1 MKKFSLL
8 ILAISALVSCRGVH
22 EPDTPSG
29 KAQLRIEIAG
39 LEGVDT
45 RSLPSDVSL
54 NTFRVDVKHSE
65 TGDIQSFDYA
75 TIPSII
81 DVEQGHYVVSAEN
94 VTSHES
100 YTLNSGFGCARFSG
114 ATEELEVLA
123 GAYPVIAT
131 FKCSMQNAALSIDF
145 NDEALKF
152 FSNCTVKVSNV
163 ISEKDEELYPLYGE
177 RCLTYD
183 FGNYS
188 SVCGYFLPKKVIRYE
203 LTAEYPESAEPLVV
217 SGTRRLEPATH
228 LKLTFNIDNQE
239 TEFQKPVI
247 TVDDTFID
255 ISEEANFDPTEGMV
269 PMALTTSAATKV
281 AMDESFH
288 LTWESNDRL
297 AAFAK
302 ASDGATGTCLLSL
315 NEVDEG
321 LSSAKFKG
329 EMAISSLPEKCV
341 FVHPSSVQF
350 DDEGNAVFSYSGQT
364 GTVQHLL
371 WGSADYNPAGMDCNL
386 SFVGS
391 VLRLSLPEGVDK
403 VDVMGNSGEA
413 VENVSIAP
421 DGTLSVSGAS
431 SFTVNVNGS
440 CNILMPPVN
449 FTKGFTLVLHK
460 DGELMYK
467 SYSSDGGTSSGYD
480 FLTNRGRIIDVSIN
494 SFEKFAADLTIGSK
508 YSYAHQYDASGI
520 IQGTEVKIEG
530 LDVVRS
536 GIPSKI
542 ISYTVELYRPDGTLV
557 RAKEVSASGSYVLDD
572 RNDWPLLPA
581 ADNYTLKAYYRIAA
595 GEKVLC
601 DSKNLSIASDPELIV
616 EFNPYSSYT
625 KYLAGDISGAN
636 ACDNS
641 SVRGLVLT
649 HNLSEKI
656 YSLKDKYN
664 ISFKFSDQ
672 EVSTISGTTIVHPLA
687 DASGVYV
694 PAAWG
699 SFVTGYTFTFL
710 DQVREKSVDC
720 SVTGLPFTANP
731 PTSADW
737 SKASWNNEFKSDH
750 VQLGGVSG
758 SGEAS
763 VTYNKSFVVPASVN
777 VRVSSNATVRAY
789 KPPLLSTINTNYT
802 VNLNGTA
809 VITQNSNGNT
819 SGQNYPDLRANAVLG
834 AGETSLKLQ
843 SSYAAAG
850 PWTKVY
856 SVKLEYR

>member
-1 MKKFSLL
+1 MMKRFSLL
-8 ILAISALVSCRGVH
+8 ILAISALVSCGGIH

-45 RSLPSDVSL
+45 RSLPSEVSL
-54 NTFRVDVKHSE
+54 KTFKVDVTHME
-65 TGDIQSFDYA
+65 TGEIQKFDYA

-94 VTSHES
+94 VTAHES
-100 YTLNSGFGCARFSG
+100 YTLNSGFGCAHFSG

-123 GAYPVIAT
+123 GTYPVMAS
-131 FKCSMQNAALSIDF
+131 FRCSMQNAALSIDF

-152 FSNCTVKVSNV
+152 FTNCTVKVSNV
-163 ISEKDEELYPLYGE
+163 ISEKDEELYPLYGD

-183 FGNYS
+183 FSNYS
-188 SVCGYFLPKKVIRYE
+188 SACGYFLPRKVIRYE

-239 TEFQKPVI
+239 TEFQRPVI

-288 LTWESNDRL
+288 LSWESGDRL

-321 LSSAKFKG
+321 LSSAKFRG

-350 DDEGNAVFSYSGQT
+350 DDNGNAVFSYSGQT
-364 GTVQHLL
+364 GSMQHLL
-371 WGSADYNPAGMDCNL
+371 WGSAAYNANGMNCNL

-403 VDVMGNSGEA
+403 VDVMGNNGEA
-413 VENVSIAP
+413 VETVIIAP
-421 DGTLSVSGAS
+421 DGSISVGGAS

-440 CNILMPPVN
+440 CDILMPPVN

-460 DGELMYK
+460 SGELMYK
-467 SYSSDGGTSSGYD
+467 SYSSDGGNSSGYD
-480 FLTNRGRIIDVSIN
+480 FLTDRGRIIPVSIS
-494 SFEKFAADLTIGSK
+494 SFEKFEADLTIGSN

-530 LDVVRS
+530 LDMVRS

-542 ISYTVELYRPDGTLV
+542 IRYSVELYRPDGTLV
-557 RAKEVSASGSYVLDD
+557 RAKEVSASGTYVLDD

-581 ADNYTLKAYYRIAA
+581 ADNYSLKAFYQIAA

-601 DSKNLSIASDPELIV
+601 DSRTLSIATDPELIV
-616 EFNPYSSYT
+616 EFSPYSSYT
-625 KYLAGDISGAN
+625 RYLAGDISGAN

-641 SVRGLVLT
+641 SVRNLVLT
-649 HNLSEKI
+649 HNLSERI

-664 ISFKFSDQ
+664 ISFRFSDQ
-672 EVSTISGTTIVHPLA
+672 DAAITGNTIVHPLA
-687 DASGVYV
+687 DESGVYV
-694 PAAWG
+694 PASWG

-710 DQVREKSVDC
+710 DQVKEKSIDC
-720 SVTGLPFTANP
+720 SVTGLPFTSAP
-731 PTSADW
+731 PTSAGW
-737 SKASWNNEFKSDH
+737 TTGSWNNEFQSDC

-758 SGEAS
+758 SGECSA
-763 VTYNKSFVVPASVN
+763 TYNKSFVVPSSVN

-789 KPPLLSTINTNYT
+789 KPVLGTINTDYT
-802 VNLNGTA
+802 VKLNGTA

-819 SGQNYPDLRANAVLG
+819 SGQNYPNLGADAVLS

-843 SSYAAAG
+843 SSYTLAG
-850 PWTKVY
+850 PWVKVY